1 VPVPATPALAIP
13 APVATHPSGWT
24 CGAKSTG
31 GQMARCE
38 EVPFYW
44 TRCGVQRWDGDSNG
58 DSDGDGAPC
67 ASLCNC

>member
-1 VPVPATPALAIP
+1 
-13 APVATHPSGWT
+13 
-24 CGAKSTG
+24 
-31 GQMARCE
+31 MARCE

-44 TRCGVQRWDGDSNG
+44 TLCGVQRWDGDGNG